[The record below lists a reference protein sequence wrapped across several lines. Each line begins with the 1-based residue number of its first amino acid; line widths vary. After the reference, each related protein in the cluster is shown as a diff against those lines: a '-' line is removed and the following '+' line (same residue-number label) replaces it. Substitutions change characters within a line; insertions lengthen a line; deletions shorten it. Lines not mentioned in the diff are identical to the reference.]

1 MNEYFKII
9 RDDSYQI
16 DKKLENISLLDRD
29 ARYISNTM
37 KMLDMV
43 CVEDSKL
50 SKDMRLADILRYTS
64 INLIILAY
72 RTEERDLIN
81 ALSDFILGLQYYVRE
96 SEREKV
102 FLV

>member
-1 MNEYFKII
+1 MNF
-9 RDDSYQI
+9 
-16 DKKLENISLLDRD
+16 
-29 ARYISNTM
+29 ISNTM

-43 CVEDSKL
+43 CIEDIEKCSHILYGNL
-50 SKDMRLADILRYTS
+50 SKDVGLANILRYAS

-72 RTEERDLIN
+72 RVEERELIN
-81 ALSDFILGLQYYVRE
+81 ALTDLILGLQYYVRE

>member
-1 MNEYFKII
+1 
-9 RDDSYQI
+9 
-16 DKKLENISLLDRD
+16 
-29 ARYISNTM
+29 
-37 KMLDMV
+37 MLDMV
-43 CVEDSKL
+43 CVEDIEKCSHILYSKL